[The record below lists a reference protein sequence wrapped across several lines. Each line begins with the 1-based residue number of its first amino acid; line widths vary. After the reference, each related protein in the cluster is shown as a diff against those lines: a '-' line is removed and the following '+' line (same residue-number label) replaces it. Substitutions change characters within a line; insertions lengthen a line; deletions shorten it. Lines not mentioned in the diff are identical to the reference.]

1 MKSSLSANEFARL
14 IKRDPKTIIEWIKR
28 GYIPGVKRTGHVYQI
43 PAKEI
48 EVYQSVSNYPPKK
61 WHT

>member
-14 IKRDPKTIIEWIKR
+14 IKRDPKTVIEWIKR
-28 GYIPGVKRTGHVYQI
+28 GYIPGVKRIGHVYQI